1 MTFFQS
7 LGQDFTTLLQSI
19 QEYFSKPILFSIFPA
34 DIQAVIIAVIVVLL
48 IIAIKRAV
56 IS

>member
-7 LGQDFTTLLQSI
+7 LGQEFTTLIQSI
-19 QEYFSKPILFSIFPA
+19 QEYFSKPLLFSIFPS

-48 IIAIKRAV
+48 IVAIKRAV

>member
-7 LGQDFTTLLQSI
+7 LGQDFTTLIESI
-19 QEYFSKPILFSIFPA
+19 QEYFSKPLLFSIWPA
-34 DIQAVIIAVIVVLL
+34 DIQAVIVAVIVVLL

-56 IS
+56 VS

>member
-1 MTFFQS
+1 MEFFQS
-7 LGQDFTTLLQSI
+7 LGQDFTTLIESVK
-19 QEYFSKPILFSIFPA
+19 EYFNHPLLFSFYPA
-34 DIQAVIIAVIVVLL
+34 DIQSVLLAVTVVLL